1 LLLTYNY
8 QNSKIPYHSKVIK
21 KVNKLFKKLHPRFKE
36 SNPIISGSY
45 AINLLF
51 KPNAPYKDIDFY
63 FEKEEDFILAADCFF
78 DLNTQKVTAN
88 KNCVIYELDGFQ
100 YQLIT
105 RSFDTPQNIINDHDF
120 YNSAIA
126 IQNDNIYMDKKV
138 LELYSNDLLEFQNV
152 PIYQYETPK
161 EQVSAFATFFNRI
174 VKYTSRYDFELS
186 APAIDDLLKLKAWV
200 LAKKE
205 DEDYFSIKVFSN
217 LYYNLTFTET
227 ESYQLDFNNLVD
239 RFLFFLAPYETNPTD
254 SSMLVE
260 DFMF

>member
-1 LLLTYNY
+1 M
-8 QNSKIPYHSKVIK
+8 
-21 KVNKLFKKLHPRFKE
+21 
-36 SNPIISGSY
+36 
-45 AINLLF
+45 
-51 KPNAPYKDIDFY
+51 
-63 FEKEEDFILAADCFF
+63 
-78 DLNTQKVTAN
+78 NTQKVTAN

-174 VKYTSRYDFELS
+174 IKYTSRYDFELS
-186 APAIDDLLKLKAWV
+186 NAAIDDLLKLKTWV

-205 DEDYFSIKVFSN
+205 DEDYFSVKVFSN

-239 RFLFFLAPYETNPTD
+239 RFLLFLAPYETNPTD
-254 SSMLVE
+254 SSTLVE